1 MKNAPYAT
9 DKAPYAT
16 ENAPYAKLSSVIGQC
31 NFFLMLIA
39 VALTGPCY

>member
-31 NFFLMLIA
+31 NIFLWIFF
-39 VALTGPCY
+39 